1 MAAIQ
6 PPKWALRFLR
16 WYCREDYLDEIEGDL
31 FEMYSKR
38 VANTSL
44 NAARLFFIWNVL
56 RSFRL
61 INIKKTQFSNDW
73 TMNLLRNYTNIYFR
87 RFRLEIGHYFVNIFG
102 LAIGITI
109 LFFVLMYV
117 HDERNIDNYHQKK
130 DRIYRVV
137 NKIQEEDG
145 MHQYLSVP
153 GPLADALK
161 QEFPAIEET
170 AHLTYT
176 GSQVLASGEK
186 RFADREWAM
195 ATPSIFK
202 ILDFDIVS
210 GDPMSSK
217 NPVGMVVTEDLAQR
231 LFGTTNAVGKV
242 IEGTNFGNVEVIAV
256 MKPMPRNSSYSFNN
270 IYVLSTYKEFDEG
283 WQRFINSWSGRF
295 TQTWVLLKEG
305 ANPSEILAFK
315 DDFVKKYVSKEEQ
328 ELVNFYFQNIADI
341 HLGSDEI
348 ERGGMSPRL
357 SIPHS
362 NREFVTVILSLGF
375 LVMFIAALNYVNLS
389 SVQALK
395 RTMEASI
402 RKINGAK
409 GRNLIGQL
417 FYETLLTILL
427 AYVIASVL
435 ILVLFPYF
443 KEISNK
449 DFHLSLLY
457 SIDLVPYHFTIIIS
471 IWIFSAFLPALY
483 YSRLKRSL
491 LILKNAFTGKGD
503 ILRKVLVGIQY
514 ALSIFL
520 IIGSLVIYRQLSF
533 IQSKDLGFNNERLIV
548 LDINSGAARRSFK
561 EIIAGI
567 TNNSNIINASTSS
580 RVPGEWKNIPT
591 ADLSVNLTNQPI
603 EVSHYGVDHQWLDT
617 YQMKLKEGNNFTGVD
632 KTDSLNTIINSK
644 TAEMLKLDDPIG
656 EMIWVM
662 GSRDSVKMKIIGV
675 IENFHYESLYQ
686 QIGPVV
692 ITSWNNHI
700 RSIDYFTIRYAQ
712 NPKETLDHIESVNAI
727 FDPETPSEI
736 NFLDDQWN
744 RFYKA
749 EESRATIIL
758 IASIISIII
767 SAFGLFGMINFT
779 LERKTKEIGI
789 RKILGASYGNITQ
802 LIAKDYMILLLIAL
816 LVAAPVSWWLFGD
829 WLADFAYRI
838 NLSLDL
844 FLIAFTI
851 VLVISFTTVLARIFK
866 IAKSSPVSS
875 IRYE

>member
-6 PPKWALRFLR
+6 PPKWAVRFLR
-16 WYCREDYLDEIEGDL
+16 WYCKEDYLDEIEGDL
-31 FEMYSKR
+31 FELYSKR
-38 VANTSL
+38 AAYISPNS
-44 NAARLFFIWNVL
+44 ARLFFIWNVL

-61 INIKKTQFSNDW
+61 VNIKKAQLSNYW
-73 TMNLLRNYTNIYFR
+73 TMNLLRNYTKIYFR
-87 RFRLEIGHYFVNIFG
+87 RFRQEISHYFVNIFG
-102 LAIGITI
+102 ITIGITI

-117 HDERNIDNYHQKK
+117 YDERNIDSYHQKK

-170 AHLTYT
+170 AHLTNT
-176 GSQVLASGEK
+176 GSQILAFGEK

-202 ILDFDIVS
+202 ILDFEIVS

-217 NPVGMVVTEDLAQR
+217 NPVSMVVTEDLAQR
-231 LFGTTNAVGKV
+231 LFGTTDAVGKV
-242 IEGTNFGNVEVIAV
+242 IEGTNFGNVEVIAI
-256 MKPMPRNSSYSFNN
+256 MKEMPRNSSYRFNN
-270 IYVLSTYKEFDEG
+270 IYVLSTYENFDEG

-295 TQTWVLLKEG
+295 AQTWVLLKEG
-305 ANPSEILAFK
+305 ADLSDILPFK

-328 ELVNFYFQNIADI
+328 DLVNFYFQNITDM
-341 HLGSDEI
+341 HLGSDEM

-357 SIPHS
+357 SIPYS

-402 RKINGAK
+402 RKINGAN

-427 AYVIASVL
+427 AYGIASVL

-443 KEISNK
+443 REISNK
-449 DFHLSLLY
+449 DFDLSLLY
-457 SIDLVPYHFTIIIS
+457 SIHLIPYHFIVIIS
-471 IWIFSAFLPALY
+471 ILIISAFLPALY

-503 ILRKVLVGIQY
+503 TLRKVLVSIQY

-520 IIGSLVIYRQLSF
+520 IIGSLVIYRQLNF
-533 IQSKDLGFNNERLIV
+533 IHSKDLGFNNDRLIV

-567 TNNSNIINASTSS
+567 KNNSNVVNASTSS

-591 ADLSVNLTNQPI
+591 ANLSANLIDQPI
-603 EVSHYGVDHQWLDT
+603 EVSHYGVDHRWLET
-617 YQMKLKEGNNFTGVD
+617 YEMKLKEGTNFTGAD
-632 KTDSLNTIINSK
+632 KTDSLSIIINSK
-644 TAEMLKLDDPIG
+644 TAEMLELDYPIG
-656 EMIWVM
+656 ETIWVI
-662 GSRDSVKMKIIGV
+662 GSRDSVRMKIIGL

-686 QIGPVV
+686 KIGPVV

-712 NPKETLDHIESVNAI
+712 NPKETLDHIESVHAT

-736 NFLDDQWN
+736 NFLNDQWK
-744 RFYKA
+744 RFYRA
-749 EESRATIIL
+749 EESRATITL

-767 SAFGLFGMINFT
+767 SAFGLFGLINFT
-779 LERKTKEIGI
+779 VERKTKEIGI
-789 RKILGASYGNITQ
+789 RKVLGASYGNITQ
-802 LIAKDYMILLLIAL
+802 LIIKDYMILLLIAL
-816 LVAAPVSWWLFGD
+816 LVAAPVSWWLFED

-838 NLSLDL
+838 TLSLNL
-844 FLIAFTI
+844 FFTAFTI
-851 VLVISFTTVLARIFK
+851 VLVISFATVLLRIFR
-866 IAKSSPVSS
+866 IAKSNPVNL